1 MEEGIF
7 LPHPTHTRRRFKCDI
22 NSSRKFQMVAE
33 KTGKCIVGRT
43 RGSKGGLRAKGKVEE
58 L

>member
-1 MEEGIF
+1 MF
-7 LPHPTHTRRRFKCDI
+7 LPHPTCTRRRFKCDI
-22 NSSRKFQMVAE
+22 NSGRKFQVLTE

-43 RGSKGGLRAKGKVEE
+43 RGSNRGLRATGKMEE